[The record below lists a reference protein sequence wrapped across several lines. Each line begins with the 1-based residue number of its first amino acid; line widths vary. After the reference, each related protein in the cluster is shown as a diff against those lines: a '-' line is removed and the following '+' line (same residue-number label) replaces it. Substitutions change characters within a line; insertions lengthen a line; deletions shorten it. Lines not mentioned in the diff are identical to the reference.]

1 MIAQLHARSLAAGLG
16 TLLLLAACGATP
28 PAKEPERMVGIADR
42 NGAVAPHRADTI
54 IEATA
59 QQAPDPAAFEQLLAI
74 TGALSDT
81 PLYDDSRVQLLID
94 GPATYAAMLESIRSA
109 SRVILLETYIFA
121 DDEIGQK
128 FAQQLIAK
136 SQQGVQVRII
146 YDSLGSVTSKD
157 SFFESMQAAGI
168 EIIEFH
174 NLNPLEGG
182 NPLNFNV
189 RDHRKLLMVD
199 GTVAYTGGINLS
211 NTYSSSSK
219 DRKRKDPKADG
230 WRDTHIAVYGPAVQ
244 GFEKI
249 FRDNW
254 TEHGGKP
261 FDLTEAESG
270 HNAAGEEIVAVLSAQ
285 GGDGE
290 ESPIFHAYLDAMK
303 VARHRIWITQAYFAP
318 DEGFLDELGD
328 AARRGVDVR
337 VIVPGVSDS
346 QLVLNAS
353 RSRYGRLLEAGVR
366 IYESNSSLLHAKT
379 AVIDGIWS
387 TVGSSNLD
395 YRSFLHNDEVNA
407 VVFGVSFARSL
418 EDQFL
423 DDIAESRAISLDEWH
438 DRSLFKR
445 VKEWISWPLEYWL

>member
-1 MIAQLHARSLAAGLG
+1 
-16 TLLLLAACGATP
+16 
-28 PAKEPERMVGIADR
+28 
-42 NGAVAPHRADTI
+42 
-54 IEATA
+54 
-59 QQAPDPAAFEQLLAI
+59 
-74 TGALSDT
+74 
-81 PLYDDSRVQLLID
+81 
-94 GPATYAAMLESIRSA
+94 MLESIRDA
-109 SRVILLETYIFA
+109 RHVVLLETYIFA

-136 SQQGVQVRII
+136 RQQGVQVRII
-146 YDSLGSVTSKD
+146 YDSLGSAASKD
-157 SFFESMQAAGI
+157 SFFETMHSAGI
-168 EIIEFH
+168 QIIEFH
-174 NLNPLEGG
+174 NPNPLEGG
-182 NPLNFNV
+182 NPLNINV

-199 GTVAYTGGINLS
+199 GKVAYTGGINLS

-219 DRKRKDPKADG
+219 DRKRKDPKTEG
-230 WRDTHIAVYGPAVQ
+230 WRDTHMAIYGPAVK

-249 FRDNW
+249 FHDNW
-254 TEHGGKP
+254 TEHGGEP
-261 FDLTEAESG
+261 FELTEADDD
-270 HNAAGEEIVAVLSAQ
+270 HNIAGQEIVAVLSAH

-303 VARHRIWITQAYFAP
+303 AASHRIWITQAYFAP
-318 DEGFLDELGD
+318 DEQFLDELTG

-353 RSRYGRLLEAGVR
+353 RSRYGQLLEAGVR
-366 IYESNSSLLHAKT
+366 IYESSSSLLHAKT
-379 AVIDGIWS
+379 AVIDGIWA

-407 VVFGVSFARSL
+407 VVFGVNFARSL

-445 VKEWISWPLEYWL
+445 LKEWVSWPLEYWL